1 MLYYLPKKTQLLG
14 LILLLGCGM
23 TTRASDF
30 VTITAPA
37 ENSTVIGVPLS
48 IAGTS
53 SKPGFLVRLTINTT
67 EIGSPTTDV
76 NGNWSFASNDINNG
90 QYTITAELLDGN
102 SVVIATDT
110 NSFTIQN
117 PPTIFIL
124 SPADQDIVSN
134 PLTVYGVSGLAF
146 ATVNLLIDNSIVAT
160 TTTDASGN
168 WSTFFNLTSNGVHT
182 LRANLIQTAST
193 VASHTISIT
202 ASSVI
207 NLGVAEF
214 IRTIQSPN
222 NSVAPGT
229 AFTID
234 TQVFNTIAS
243 SVTASAGAGG
253 TVYTLTAGTYLFD
266 YEMSLESAGSIG
278 IYTGATAASL
288 VLDAT
293 TAAGSTTAATWI
305 HGKAVV
311 QVATTL
317 VAAISPVIGTAVVAT
332 AGSAA
337 QFMIRLVI
345 VKTA

>member
-1 MLYYLPKKTQLLG
+1 MINYIKKQTQLLC
-14 LILLLGCGM
+14 LVLLLGCGV

-90 QYTITAELLDGN
+90 QYIITAELLDGN
-102 SVVIATDT
+102 SVVVATDT

-124 SPADQDIVSN
+124 SPADQDVVSN

-160 TTTDASGN
+160 TTTDVSGN
-168 WSTFFNLTSNGVHT
+168 WSTFFNLTSNGVHA

-202 ASSVI
+202 ASIVV
-207 NLGVAEF
+207 GA
-214 IRTIQSPN
+214 TGP
-222 NSVAPGT
+222 
-229 AFTID
+229 
-234 TQVFNTIAS
+234 
-243 SVTASAGAGG
+243 AGPAGPVG
-253 TVYTLTAGTYLFD
+253 P
-266 YEMSLESAGSIG
+266 
-278 IYTGATAASL
+278 TGATGAGPIQLIWANVGALTAS
-288 VLDAT
+288 T
-293 TAAGSTTAATWI
+293 NNYM
-305 HGKAVV
+305 K
-311 QVATTL
+311 
-317 VAAISPVIGTAVVAT
+317 IGTAAATLTEIQKVRVARNST
-332 AGSAA
+332 ARNFWMNAGSAGIGITGTIRKNGFDTA
-337 QFMIRLVI
+337 LTLFMSGTSGINGSNTVSFVPGDMI
-345 VKTA
+345 TVKVATGSPVPTDVTVGVTLE